1 MYVNHNY
8 VIIIIKNIWKVK
20 LFFTLIFI
28 SSSIFDII
36 INPTFAYET
45 AINHVESSN
54 NGLKVVDGINYQDGT
69 ILLRLLNP
77 LNYCNENTI
86 YLRLVHTNETVT
98 TLNLNNLNI
107 PWENFCYK
115 LALVANS
122 KQSSG
127 GSSSGDSIT
136 INAIAYKYILIN
148 YFCNRSISNKVC
160 GDVVTWTGELVSNIE
175 FENVCDDSIIIQS
188 HKKDDGFL
196 RVCYVKDTK
205 EIIWTKYSV
214 PNIST
219 GTILETSTGKL
230 TDITNFNPNI
240 TKFFSREDGSY
251 AMVTCT
257 TDTKTT
263 TDSNQFTGDWT
274 IAVTFLSVD
283 DSLQP
288 TGPFELYK
296 SKTNGNGSI
305 DIVNIHRC
313 DLAYYFSGYSC
324 LITIVRSTNISFID
338 IDFTSSGNLY
348 SVTPEFSIAQVSNT
362 TTTIWDVQTL
372 YYGGYVILVET
383 VPTGNV
389 DGHICSNNGTYFGNW
404 SFSSQYQYT
413 NKIAGVLP
421 DNTLWT
427 IPKQPTDDYSWTCL
441 LTDALTNY
449 STVQGNN
456 GSFNTI
462 SGFPG
467 GPGGYGSDSILSTVP
482 EKNSSII
489 SANTDSITITY
500 TKSVKKSSGNIN
512 IYQLR
517 SSTNININNND
528 DYYDESEDL
537 LRQSCS
543 GQSDY
548 VQIEGNTVQ
557 VKVLKSTF
565 NSPGSEYYVTIEDD
579 FVKDSVTN
587 QNLFGIKPKIWD
599 FNTEG
604 TTYYTSLSIN
614 DQLDFVGKL
623 SNELSNALP
632 CDIARIKI
640 STKYQYSHNNH
651 DSINDNLSKIIF
663 KNYEMNITTNSTDQ
677 IFMRIDIEG
686 TSSITELSAIQL
698 ASDLNELII
707 NKNATLLSKGLYTN
721 LIDSGY
727 GAEQL
732 DRTRRYKSAQSFLA
746 TTMFIFITTDFCLDI
761 VFVSIHGKDFKWLY
775 LSSFGSIIGG
785 DSSGRDEYDDR
796 KLIIDNKKSGSS
808 RRKKSSSISRK
819 GSTDDTYSSS
829 EKKKRRSSKSNK
841 DKEITSMFDEDYKK
855 SRSINKEKNVA
866 PDSNDDTNLTNILFS
881 SPILLDT
888 PTSNIG
894 DDPKSS
900 ESEAAN
906 GKDIDDN
913 SSNSNSDSQ
922 RPEDSDYENQGEPV
936 AIYKNI
942 TSGILETEEVGKSS
956 TGIVVPSLSPSYTPN
971 ISLDTSSSASTKLST
986 TP

>member
-548 VQIEGNTVQ
+548 VQIEGNT
-557 VKVLKSTF
+557 
-565 NSPGSEYYVTIEDD
+565 
-579 FVKDSVTN
+579 
-587 QNLFGIKPKIWD
+587 
-599 FNTEG
+599 G

-732 DRTRRYKSAQSFLA
+732 D
-746 TTMFIFITTDFCLDI
+746 
-761 VFVSIHGKDFKWLY
+761 
-775 LSSFGSIIGG
+775 
-785 DSSGRDEYDDR
+785 
-796 KLIIDNKKSGSS
+796 N
-808 RRKKSSSISRK
+808 
-819 GSTDDTYSSS
+819 
-829 EKKKRRSSKSNK
+829 
-841 DKEITSMFDEDYKK
+841 
-855 SRSINKEKNVA
+855 
-866 PDSNDDTNLTNILFS
+866 
-881 SPILLDT
+881 T

-971 ISLDTSSSASTKLST
+971 ISLDTSSSSPTTMSSIYRLKNAVQNYEWGKIGSDSKVAQFAKVQDGFILENDKPYAELWMGTHPNGPKIADKYNQDLPFLFKVLSVNKALSIQAHPDKELGRILFDVVLEAKKET
-986 TP
+986 YRRFLGIISRHSQ

>member
-548 VQIEGNTVQ
+548 VQIEGNT
-557 VKVLKSTF
+557 
-565 NSPGSEYYVTIEDD
+565 
-579 FVKDSVTN
+579 
-587 QNLFGIKPKIWD
+587 
-599 FNTEG
+599 G

-775 LSSFGSIIGG
+775 LSSDDKLIFIGRVFSLMVEDNSFGSIIGG